1 MVMMDRFMA
10 SWRAILFARCTI
22 GQSVDVV
29 VAISRYTDRFLSE
42 HRFER
47 SGKQDRKHDC
57 KSEQRIPHAAPIP
70 DRGTSSNLLAL
81 AR

>member
-29 VAISRYTDRFLSE
+29 VAISR
-42 HRFER
+42 
-47 SGKQDRKHDC
+47 
-57 KSEQRIPHAAPIP
+57 
-70 DRGTSSNLLAL
+70 
-81 AR
+81 